1 MAEAFMKAR
10 GVAMDSSEKN
20 TQNMVH
26 VSINGRD
33 YDVPAGSTMVQAM
46 WYTGHEVIHGIGC
59 LGGVCGACATV
70 YRMKGDFRLHNAL
83 ACQTLVQDGMSYS
96 MLDSYPTQRAHYAVE
111 ELTDPKEELF
121 KFYPESAT
129 CRNCNACTEVCPQ
142 GIDVRDA
149 VWRAN
154 FGDFK
159 AVSDLTMS
167 CVMCGLCVSRC
178 IAEMAPHEIA
188 LYARRAYGAKELPY
202 PSNLKQRLEEIKSG
216 TFDAALTNLLSLSPD
231 ELKKECEVK
240 S

>member
-1 MAEAFMKAR
+1 MTVSGADAQKLC
-10 GVAMDSSEKN
+10 
-20 TQNMVH
+20 H
-26 VSINGRD
+26 VSINGRE
-33 YDVPAGSTMVQAM
+33 YDVPEGLTLVQAM
-46 WYTGHEVIHGIGC
+46 WHTGHEVIHGIGC

-70 YRMKGDFRLHNAL
+70 YRMKGDFRLRNAL
-83 ACQTLVQDGMSYS
+83 ACQTLVQDGMSFS
-96 MLDSYPTQRAHYAVE
+96 LLDTYPTQRAQYAVE
-111 ELTDPKEELF
+111 TLEDPKEELF
-121 KFYPESAT
+121 KYYPESST

-159 AVSDLTMS
+159 AVADMTMS

-188 LYARRAYGAKELPY
+188 LYARRAYGAKELPF
-202 PSNLKQRLEEIKSG
+202 PQNLKHRLEEMSSG
-216 TFDAALTNLLSLSPD
+216 TFDADMDRLLSLSSE

-240 S
+240 A